1 MSVEKTTELMKIF
14 RDVGH
19 GPFEAAND
27 DDTGGILR
35 YVPDTSSPDPLE
47 HTLDHELKQ
56 KIRAA
61 LDLLTPQE
69 ELIIQLRFGLGGKE
83 RHTLKQIGEIVAL
96 SRERVRQI
104 ERKILE
110 RLQTTTD
117 LREMFR
123 CLTASN

>member
-1 MSVEKTTELMKIF
+1 MSVEQIADLMRIV
-14 RDVGH
+14 RDA

-35 YVPDTSSPDPLE
+35 YVPDTSSPDALE

-69 ELIIQLRFGLGGKE
+69 ELIIRLRFGFGGKE
-83 RHTLKQIGEIVAL
+83 RHTLKQIGGILAL

-104 ERKILE
+104 ERNILE
-110 RLQTTTD
+110 KLQSTKE
-117 LREMFR
+117 LQGVFH
-123 CLTASN
+123 CLTARD